1 MAWWINQGIARAQSA
16 AQAFDSL
23 RARYGKGL
31 SQQAALEH
39 WNKMT
44 GAQQLQWQITS
55 GLDREAFIDSLGFV
69 PDGRART
76 EAEARNAFAAHAV
89 FRLGQQQKT
98 AGQGAGFAEW
108 LKALFADQ
116 ARFGLISRLLLR
128 QHLRAIVSEPALK
141 ARLVNVEPPASKSYG
156 ERQEAIE
163 RDIAFR
169 VALMHNGGKQA
180 SGALDPNRK
189 PPAYLQNYAE
199 EFMRMAGRGNWEAL
213 RCGQSLG
220 VSGLQMQTLRLG

>member
-1 MAWWINQGIARAQSA
+1 VDI
-16 AQAFDSL
+16 
-23 RARYGKGL
+23 
-31 SQQAALEH
+31 
-39 WNKMT
+39 
-44 GAQQLQWQITS
+44 
-55 GLDREAFIDSLGFV
+55 LGFL

-89 FRLGQQQKT
+89 FRLGHQQKT
-98 AGQGAGFAEW
+98 TGQGSGFADW

-128 QHLRAIVSEPALK
+128 QHLRTILSEPALQ
-141 ARLVNVEPPASKSYG
+141 ARVSNLEPPGSKAHG
-156 ERQEAIE
+156 ERQQAIE
-163 RDIAFR
+163 QDIAYR

-189 PPAYLQNYAE
+189 PPAYLQSYAE
-199 EFMRMAGRGNWEAL
+199 EFLRMAGRGNWEAL

-220 VSGLQMQTLRLG
+220 VAGLQMQTLRLG